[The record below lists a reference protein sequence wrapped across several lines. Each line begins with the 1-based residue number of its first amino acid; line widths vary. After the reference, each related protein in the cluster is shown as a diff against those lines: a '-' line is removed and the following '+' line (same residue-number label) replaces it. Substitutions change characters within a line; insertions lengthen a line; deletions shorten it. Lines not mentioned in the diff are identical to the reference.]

1 MSIKSPTQEQEN
13 FLATANTSG
22 SIALIGRAGCA
33 KTTTLA
39 QWTQLCRKSGISTSF
54 SKSTTQELAI
64 KISSRFPAKTCHSIC
79 FTTLKGAGKGV
90 NLDKNKMYDL
100 VKTLSNENDIPFELQ
115 GEIRSLACMAKV
127 YGIQPDSFGPDGLTL
142 DEPSQWADLADMY
155 DIEFSDEILH
165 WSQEAV
171 RLSNQAF
178 FASGSIDFDDML
190 YIPLIFHGYRFPRVP
205 VLVADEVQDFN
216 MLQHEMVR
224 RCLLPGGRLIGAG
237 DDRQAI
243 YAFRGALSDSYGDL
257 IRRFN
262 MQSYPLTISFRC
274 PQEVIKVAQTYVP
287 DIQAA
292 ESAIQGS
299 VLYPSTLSLVDVPK
313 TVLCRNNAPLMKL
326 ALQLLVSGRT
336 VEIAGQDIGKNLIK
350 VVERITKKNLSS
362 DEFISRLEKWKER
375 ELAKYPRRKRIIG
388 EKFAVL
394 TTLAKTRKDVEG
406 VKKHL
411 TKLYPD
417 PNDKSYRPA
426 DVHLSTAHRA
436 KGKEWPQVL
445 ILDPQLFGKYAKSEQ
460 EIEQEQNLAYVSVTR
475 AMQELSFIEST
486 SIEGLE
492 P

>member
-13 FLATANTSG
+13 FLSTANTSG

-33 KTTTLA
+33 KTTTLSS
-39 QWTQLCRKSGISTSF
+39 WTQLCRKSGISTSF

-64 KISSRFPAKTCHSIC
+64 KISSRFPAKTCHAIC
-79 FTTLKGAGKGV
+79 LAALKGSGKPASL
-90 NLDKNKMYDL
+90 NKSKMYDI
-100 VKTLSNENDIPFELQ
+100 VKTLSDENDIPFELQ

-127 YGIQPDSFGPDGLTL
+127 YGIQPASSGPTGLTPN
-142 DEPSQWADLADMY
+142 EPDQWSNLADMY
-155 DIEFSDEILH
+155 DIEFSEEILH

-171 RLSNQAF
+171 RLSNEAYF
-178 FASGSIDFDDML
+178 SSGSIDFDDML
-190 YIPLIFHGYRFPRVP
+190 YIPLIFPGYRFPRVP
-205 VLVADEVQDFN
+205 TLVADDVQDVN
-216 MLQHEMVR
+216 TLQHEMVR

-243 YAFRGALSDSYGDL
+243 YAFRGALADSYGDL

-262 MQSYPLTISFRC
+262 METYPLTTSFRC

-292 ESAIQGS
+292 SSAIQGS
-299 VLYPSTLSLVDVPK
+299 VLYPSTLSLSEIPK

-326 ALQLLVSGRT
+326 ALQLLVHGRT
-336 VEIAGQDIGKNLIK
+336 VEIAGQDIGKSLIK

-375 ELAKYPRRKRIIG
+375 ELAKYPRRKRAIN

-394 TTLAKTRKDVEG
+394 TTLTKARKDVDD

-426 DVHLSTAHRA
+426 DVHLSTVHRA
-436 KGKEWPQVL
+436 KGKEWPRVL
-445 ILDPQLFGKYAKSEQ
+445 ILDPQLFGKYAKTEQ
-460 EIEQEQNLAYVSVTR
+460 EIQQESNLGYVSVTR
-475 AMQELSFIEST
+475 AMQELSFIQSNQ
-486 SIEGLE
+486 IDGLE
-492 P
+492 D

>member
-13 FLATANTSG
+13 FLSTANTSG

-33 KTTTLA
+33 KTTTLSS
-39 QWTQLCRKSGISTSF
+39 WTQLCRKSGISTSF

-64 KISSRFPAKTCHSIC
+64 KISSRFPAKTCHAIC
-79 FTTLKGAGKGV
+79 LAALKGSGKPASL
-90 NLDKNKMYDL
+90 NKSKMYDI
-100 VKTLSNENDIPFELQ
+100 VKTLSDENDIPFELQ

-127 YGIQPDSFGPDGLTL
+127 YGIQPSTTGPAGLTPN
-142 DEPSQWADLADMY
+142 DPDQWSNLADMY

-171 RLSNQAF
+171 RLSNEAYF
-178 FASGSIDFDDML
+178 SSGSIDFDDML
-190 YIPLIFHGYRFPRVP
+190 YIPLIFPGYRFPRVST
-205 VLVADEVQDFN
+205 LVADEVQDFN
-216 MLQHEMVR
+216 MLQHEMVW

-262 MQSYPLTISFRC
+262 METYPLTISFRC

-292 ESAIQGS
+292 SSAIQGS
-299 VLYPSTLSLVDVPK
+299 VLYPSALSLSEIPK

-326 ALQLLVSGRT
+326 ALQLLVHGRT

-350 VVERITKKNLSS
+350 VVERITKKNLPS

-375 ELAKYPRRKRIIG
+375 ELTKYPRRKRAIN

-394 TTLAKTRKDVEG
+394 TTLTKARKDVDD

-426 DVHLSTAHRA
+426 DVHLSTVHRA
-436 KGKEWPQVL
+436 KGKEWSRVL
-445 ILDPQLFGKYAKSEQ
+445 ILDPQLFGKYAKTEQ
-460 EIEQEQNLAYVSVTR
+460 EIQQESNLGYVSVTR
-475 AMQELSFIEST
+475 AMQELSFIQSNQ
-486 SIEGLE
+486 IDGLE
-492 P
+492 D